1 MGGGRTGHGCGRQ
14 PLQVGAGKAALAAR
28 TGLQGLPTAPILG
41 GAEGGLQGGS
51 AKRAYYG
58 EGSGVER
65 PRAKRQPTNKDITAF
80 RGGGRGRRLLWR
92 LRPLGRCR
100 HDKRL
105 SGGDC
110 ASFGTFVWEPTPSG
124 GGRTGNGCG
133 RQPLQV
139 GAGKAA
145 LAARTG
151 LQGLPTAP
159 ILGGAE
165 GGLQGGS
172 A

>member
-1 MGGGRTGHGCGRQ
+1 M
-14 PLQVGAGKAALAAR
+14 
-28 TGLQGLPTAPILG
+28 
-41 GAEGGLQGGS
+41 
-51 AKRAYYG
+51 
-58 EGSGVER
+58 
-65 PRAKRQPTNKDITAF
+65 
-80 RGGGRGRRLLWR
+80 LWR

-100 HDKRL
+100 HDKCL

-110 ASFGTFVWEPTPSG
+110 ASFGTFVWEPTPFG

-133 RQPLQV
+133 RQPLQIW
-139 GAGKAA
+139 AGKAA
-145 LAARTG
+145 LDARPG

-165 GGLQGGS
+165 GACKGGS